1 VSVSVAGTAPL
12 SSGVG
17 QLPQPLPRVA
27 SQLHEFGL
35 PTSAAGLERGDDGG
49 VKLGQGALLA
59 GLGAAVRPEGGGDG
73 EQLRIFHKLIVP
85 YCRAKLTVP
94 WLTGQ
99 IELA

>member
-1 VSVSVAGTAPL
+1 
-12 SSGVG
+12 
-17 QLPQPLPRVA
+17 
-27 SQLHEFGL
+27 
-35 PTSAAGLERGDDGG
+35 
-49 VKLGQGALLA
+49 
-59 GLGAAVRPEGGGDG
+59 VRPEGGGDG